1 MADPEQHHIDALTT
15 AESAHEPS
23 GGARFTRQRP
33 RRPPP
38 FTKAQP
44 LGRHYSCWYM
54 VLLGKIHRL
63 STDTPEP
70 LSSSRRTNL
79 GLVKPCLDAWENA
92 LKDWLSKP
100 WITEVND
107 AQFEAIY
114 TVLYD
119 LAEEVF
125 ELNASRKRGDTCQA
139 AVKAAVRVPF
149 DIPAQN
155 TDS

>member
-1 MADPEQHHIDALTT
+1 
-15 AESAHEPS
+15 
-23 GGARFTRQRP
+23 
-33 RRPPP
+33 
-38 FTKAQP
+38 
-44 LGRHYSCWYM
+44 M

-63 STDTPEP
+63 STDTLEP

-100 WITEVND
+100 WITEVNGT
-107 AQFEAIY
+107 QFEAIY

-139 AVKAAVRVPF
+139 AVEAAVRVPF

-155 TDS
+155 TEDS